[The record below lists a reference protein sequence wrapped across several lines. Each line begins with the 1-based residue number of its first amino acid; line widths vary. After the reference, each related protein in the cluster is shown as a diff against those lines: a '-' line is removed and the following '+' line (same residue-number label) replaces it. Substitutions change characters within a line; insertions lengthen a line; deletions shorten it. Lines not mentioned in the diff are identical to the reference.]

1 VKYRLALVALFVA
14 VMLAITI
21 SNVAAQ
27 EADAP
32 TMPAKGPRIAPERR
46 KPSPATTTP
55 PKTTT
60 TITVAIPET
69 ALCGQWWPLAASVG
83 WPVEELPMLDR
94 VIWRES
100 RCLPDAFNGHDGV
113 ASKGTADAGPSD
125 MERVAMPTGC
135 VQRPRRRP
143 NTNQPNPPRVCRRYG
158 MDLAPGPI
166 PTRARPAVLS
176 QIVARFR
183 VAAVGILIRACATVI
198 SLCATVV
205 IVNHYIRKGPDND
218 RSADSAT
225 PPRVKQD

>member
-1 VKYRLALVALFVA
+1 MVTPGPIRLYWKGKHREV
-14 VMLAITI
+14 
-21 SNVAAQ
+21 
-27 EADAP
+27 
-32 TMPAKGPRIAPERR
+32 PAGVSGVICCRHACHNHQQRRRPGSRRSDNARKRRQNRPR
-46 KPSPATTTP
+46 ATQ
-55 PKTTT
+55 
-60 TITVAIPET
+60 TVARDNYTPRNNYDDYGGNT
-69 ALCGQWWPLAASVG
+69 RNRAMWTMVASGRVG
-83 WPVEELPMLDR
+83 
-94 VIWRES
+94 
-100 RCLPDAFNGHDGV
+100 GV
-113 ASKGTADAGPSD
+113 ASRGTADAGPSD
-125 MERVAMPTGC
+125 MERIAMPTGC
-135 VQRPRRRP
+135 IQRPRRRP